1 MEIDIKL
8 SVSND
13 NINKVDIKRI
23 LLEALFQ
30 INLDNTI
37 KYKKIDHENNNKIS
51 LKIKRKE

>member
-1 MEIDIKL
+1 MEIEIKL
-8 SVSND
+8 YVSND

-30 INLDNTI
+30 INLDNTL
-37 KYKKIDHENNNKIS
+37 KYKKIDNENNNKIS